1 MVARYVVIKHLRKT
15 NSNMKHCPEPP
26 KKAPTPT
33 WSTIRVRRNNANSN
47 IYHYPEPPKK
57 TPTND
62 EDQSGICRSKY
73 MGIEAEDCII
83 DVRTKQTGLYYKQFV
98 PFSPNQSQ
106 RAKDSLYDFI
116 DVLADSYSPVV
127 AYCETY
133 YFVVLS
139 PPTDDYLGAF
149 QYIDRDYY
157 MIQTLKNL
165 EMEGYTGNG

>member
-1 MVARYVVIKHLRKT
+1 MTRIRAGSVVANIWGSRQKT
-15 NSNMKHCPEPP
+15 VL
-26 KKAPTPT
+26 
-33 WSTIRVRRNNANSN
+33 ST
-47 IYHYPEPPKK
+47 
-57 TPTND
+57 
-62 EDQSGICRSKY
+62 SGQN
-73 MGIEAEDCII
+73 
-83 DVRTKQTGLYYKQFV
+83 KQVSITSSLFH
-98 PFSPNQSQ
+98 FSPNQSQ